1 MFGSLSFGRVALRGM
16 TAAAL
21 VALAVAGPV
30 RAVEQAAVSAGDDAA
45 DDAALRAEAS
55 AVLAPLPPAPP
66 VTNTAAVELGRM
78 LYFDPRLSRSQ
89 AISCNSCH
97 NLGLGGVD
105 LQAHSIGHGWQF
117 GGRNA
122 PTVLNAVFHLA
133 QFWDGR
139 APNLE
144 EQAKGPIAN
153 PVEMANTHD
162 AAVATLKAIPGYH
175 PLFAAAFPG
184 EEDPVTIANV
194 ARAIAAFEATLT
206 TPDAP
211 FDRWL
216 AGEDSA
222 LSAEQKRGLKL
233 FLDTGCAACHNGP
246 LLGGNGY
253 QKFGVVEMPSER
265 VVPRADRGRQEITGD
280 EADAYVFK
288 VPSLRNVA
296 LTRPYFHSGA
306 VWDLAE
312 AVRIMARSQLGT
324 TLTDA
329 DARAIKAFLESLT
342 GRQPEV
348 AYPVLPPSVAAT
360 PRPDAG
366 R

>member
-1 MFGSLSFGRVALRGM
+1 MLSALLVNGGGRAQ
-16 TAAAL
+16 
-21 VALAVAGPV
+21 
-30 RAVEQAAVSAGDDAA
+30 EQAAARGG

-55 AVLAPLPPAPP
+55 ALFAPLPPAPP

-78 LYFDPRLSRSQ
+78 LYFDPRLSRAQ
-89 AISCNSCH
+89 TISCNSCH

-105 LQAHSIGHGWQF
+105 LQAHSIGHDWQF

-122 PTVLNAVFHLA
+122 PTVLNAVFHIA

-139 APNLE
+139 APDLK

-153 PVEMANTHD
+153 PVEMANTHE
-162 AAVATLKAIPGYH
+162 AAVGTLKAVPGYH

-184 EEDPVTIANV
+184 EDDPITIENV
-194 ARAIAAFEATLT
+194 ARAIAAFEATLV

-216 AGEDSA
+216 AGADSA
-222 LSAEQKRGLKL
+222 LSPKQKRGLKL
-233 FLDTGCAACHNGP
+233 FIDTGCASCHNGP
-246 LLGGNGY
+246 LLGGNSY
-253 QKFGVVEMPSER
+253 QKFGVVELPDDR
-265 VVPRADRGRQEITGD
+265 VLPRDDKGRMAVTGD
-280 EADAYVFK
+280 EADEYVFK
-288 VPSLRNVA
+288 VPSLRNIA

-306 VWDLAE
+306 VWELSQ

-324 TLTDA
+324 TLSDA
-329 DARAIKAFLESLT
+329 DAEAITAFLESLT

-348 AYPVLPPSVAAT
+348 AYPVLPPSVAGT
-360 PRPDAG
+360 PRPDPG

>member
-1 MFGSLSFGRVALRGM
+1 MIAMRTRMPWKLVLGTALLIAGPAG
-16 TAAAL
+16 AAAQEGGAAASDSEL
-21 VALAVAGPV
+21 RAEAAQLLGVLPAAPAVAGP
-30 RAVEQAAVSAGDDAA
+30 AV
-45 DDAALRAEAS
+45 
-55 AVLAPLPPAPP
+55 
-66 VTNTAAVELGRM
+66 VELGRM

-122 PTVLNAVFHLA
+122 PTVLNAVFHIA

-139 APNLE
+139 APDLK
-144 EQAKGPIAN
+144 EQAKGPVAN
-153 PVEMANTHD
+153 PVEMAHTHD
-162 AAVATLKAIPGYH
+162 GVVATIKSIPGYH
-175 PLFAAAFPG
+175 PLFKTAFPG
-184 EEDPVTIANV
+184 AQDPVTIDNV
-194 ARAIAAFEATLT
+194 AEAIAAFEATLT

-216 AGEDSA
+216 QGDDGA

-233 FLDTGCAACHNGP
+233 FIDTGCVSCHSGP
-246 LLGGNGY
+246 LVGGNGY
-253 QKFGVVEMPSER
+253 QKFGVVEMPDER
-265 VVPRADRGRQEITGD
+265 VLPRADRGRQEVTGD

-306 VWDLAE
+306 VWELEE
-312 AVRIMARSQLGT
+312 AVRIMARSQLGAA
-324 TLTDA
+324 LA
-329 DARAIKAFLESLT
+329 DDEVRAITAFLESLT

-348 AYPVLPPSVAAT
+348 AYPVLPPSADWSL
-360 PRPDAG
+360 RPDPG
-366 R
+366 S

>member
-1 MFGSLSFGRVALRGM
+1 M
-16 TAAAL
+16 TAGRL
-21 VALAVAGPV
+21 RSWTLAVGALSLLVTGAARAQDAAGP
-30 RAVEQAAVSAGDDAA
+30 AGE
-45 DDAALRAEAS
+45 DDAALREAAA

-66 VTNTAAVELGRM
+66 IANSAAVELGRM

-139 APNLE
+139 APDLK

-153 PVEMANTHD
+153 PVEMANTHE
-162 AAVATLKAIPGYH
+162 AAVGTLKAIPGYH
-175 PLFAAAFPG
+175 PLFATAFPD
-184 EEDPVTIANV
+184 EEDPITIENV

-216 AGEDSA
+216 QGDDAA
-222 LSAEQKRGLKL
+222 LSPEQKRGLRL
-233 FLDTGCAACHNGP
+233 FLDNGCAACHNGP
-246 LLGGNGY
+246 LLGGNSY
-253 QKFGVVEMPSER
+253 QKFGVVELPDER
-265 VVPRADRGRQEITGD
+265 ILPRTDKGRMALTGD
-280 EADAYVFK
+280 KADEYVFK

-306 VWDLAE
+306 VWDLKE

-324 TLTDA
+324 TLSDQDA
-329 DARAIKAFLESLT
+329 AAITAFLASLT

-348 AYPVLPPSVAAT
+348 AYPVLPPSSDGS
-360 PRPDAG
+360 PRPDPG
-366 R
+366 S

>member
-1 MFGSLSFGRVALRGM
+1 MFGSLSC
-16 TAAAL
+16 
-21 VALAVAGPV
+21 GPV
-30 RAVEQAAVSAGDDAA
+30 MRRMVAVTALLALLMSGAARTQEQAAPSGD
-45 DDAALRAEAS
+45 DDAALRAEAA

-105 LQAHSIGHGWQF
+105 LQSHSIGHGWRF

-122 PTVLNAVFHLA
+122 PTVLNAVFHIA

-139 APNLE
+139 AADLAD
-144 EQAKGPIAN
+144 QAKGPIAN

-162 AAVATLKAIPGYH
+162 ATVATLKAIPGYH
-175 PLFAAAFPG
+175 PLFRAAFP
-184 EEDPVTIANV
+184 EADEPVTIENV
-194 ARAIAAFEATLT
+194 ARAIAAFEATLV
-206 TPDAP
+206 TPDAS

-216 AGEDSA
+216 NGDDAA
-222 LSAEQKRGLKL
+222 LSPEQKRGLQL
-233 FLDTGCAACHNGP
+233 FIDTGCASCHNGP

-253 QKFGVVEMPSER
+253 QKFGVVEMPDER
-265 VVPRADRGRQEITGD
+265 VLPRADRGRQEITGD

-288 VPSLRNVA
+288 VPSLRNIA

-312 AVRIMARSQLGT
+312 AVRIMARSQLGVA
-324 TLTDA
+324 LGDA
-329 DARAIKAFLESLT
+329 DAKAITAFLRSLT

-348 AYPVLPPSVAAT
+348 AYPVLPPSVDGT
-360 PRPDAG
+360 PRPDVE